1 MGEEVSEA
9 LKAEIR
15 RYSSVLERLRAVS
28 LSKQQLQAQLLEIK
42 EALEELEKAQEEDK
56 VYKIIGRIMIST
68 PRDRV
73 KKELQEKKDA
83 IETRLMTLQKQEAL
97 LKKQLEDLERR
108 IARKMGGASGAPSKT
123 AG

>member
-108 IARKMGGASGAPSKT
+108 IARKMGGAGGAPSKT